1 MTDRII
7 TNNFSSLTSSD
18 GHLTELDPFDLTDC
32 AGDFASD
39 FDMDAVSDDYYEACR
54 KALAAVRPEWHL
66 LRDGE
71 VICPVN
77 PDDLSEDEKEPLDED
92 EKKTLSELLDAI
104 DVAAILQAHDLT
116 TK

>member
-32 AGDFASD
+32 AGDFVD
-39 FDMDAVSDDYYEACR
+39 EFDMDAVSDDYYEACR
-54 KALAAVRPEWHL
+54 KALSAVRSEWCL

-77 PDDLSEDEKEPLDED
+77 PDDLDEDEKEPLSED
-92 EKKTLSELLDAI
+92 EKETLSELLDTI

>member
-18 GHLTELDPFDLTDC
+18 GHVTELDPFDLTDC
-32 AGDFASD
+32 AGDFVDD
-39 FDMDAVSDDYYEACR
+39 FDMDAASNDYYEACCEV
-54 KALAAVRPEWHL
+54 LAAIRPEWSL

-71 VICPVN
+71 VIGPVDS
-77 PDDLSEDEKEPLDED
+77 PDLSEDEREALA
-92 EKKTLSELLDAI
+92 ELLGAI

>member
-32 AGDFASD
+32 AGDFVD
-39 FDMDAVSDDYYEACR
+39 EFDMDAASDDYYESCCE
-54 KALAAVRPEWHL
+54 ALETIRPEWSL

-71 VICPVN
+71 VVGPVGS
-77 PDDLSEDEKEPLDED
+77 PDLSEDER
-92 EKKTLSELLDAI
+92 KTLGEFLDTI
-104 DVAAILQAHDLT
+104 DVAAILQDHDLT
-116 TK
+116 AE

>member
-32 AGDFASD
+32 AGDFVDD
-39 FDMDAVSDDYYEACR
+39 FDMDAVNDDYYESCCE
-54 KALAAVRPEWHL
+54 ALAAVRPEWSL

-71 VICPVN
+71 VICPVDS
-77 PDDLSEDEKEPLDED
+77 DDLDED
-92 EKKTLSELLDAI
+92 EKETLSELLDTI

>member
-18 GHLTELDPFDLTDC
+18 GHVTELDPFDLTDC

-54 KALAAVRPEWHL
+54 KALSAVRPEWSL

-71 VICPVN
+71 VIGPVDS
-77 PDDLSEDEKEPLDED
+77 PDLSEDER
-92 EKKTLSELLDAI
+92 KTLGELFDAI
-104 DVAAILQAHDLT
+104 DVAAILQDHES
-116 TK
+116 